1 MFVLTA
7 DQRDSRS
14 SADLVEDAIR
24 ALTDAVPA
32 AHRRFER
39 TAGDEVQGVLLE
51 ATHCL
56 AAATVL
62 LRDGRWSVG
71 IGVGAVELPLPP
83 STRAGRGPAFS
94 AAREAVEEAKGRQQR
109 CCVVGVADRT
119 GDADAVLVLTTA
131 VSDRWSEEARA
142 AVQLVESGLT
152 QTEAAERLGVTRQA
166 VGQRLAAA
174 LWRPHR
180 EATAALQRLLRAADQ
195 DSPADGDG
203 DGVDLEGDLDVEG
216 DDGAGAGAG
225 VSDGGA
231 VP

>member
-14 SADLVEDAIR
+14 SADLVEGVLG
-24 ALTDAVPA
+24 ALSDAVPA

-71 IGVGAVELPLPP
+71 VGVGAVELPLPP

-94 AAREAVEEAKGRQQR
+94 AAREAVEEAKTRQQR
-109 CCVVGVADRT
+109 CCVVGASERAA
-119 GDADAVLVLTTA
+119 DADAVLVLATA

-142 AVQLVESGLT
+142 AVSLVEAGLT
-152 QTEAAERLGVTRQA
+152 QSEAAEKLGVTRQA
-166 VGQRLAAA
+166 VGQRLGAA
-174 LWRPHR
+174 LGRPHR
-180 EATAALQRLLRAADQ
+180 DATAALQRLFQ
-195 DSPADGDG
+195 VADGH
-203 DGVDLEGDLDVEG
+203 
-216 DDGAGAGAG
+216 GAPDADAGERG
-225 VSDGGA
+225 PNLPPGRVQ
-231 VP
+231 P

>member
-14 SADLVEDAIR
+14 SADLVEGVLG
-24 ALTDAVPA
+24 ALSDAVPA

-71 IGVGAVELPLPP
+71 VGVGPVELPLPP
-83 STRAGRGPAFS
+83 STRAGRGAAFT
-94 AAREAVEEAKGRQQR
+94 AAREAVEEAKTRPQR
-109 CCVVGVADRT
+109 CCVVGADDRAA
-119 GDADAVLVLTTA
+119 DADAVLVLATA
-131 VSDRWSEEARA
+131 VADRWSEEARA
-142 AVQLVESGLT
+142 AVSLVEAGLT

-166 VGQRLAAA
+166 VGQRLGAA

-180 EATAALQRLLRAADQ
+180 DATAALQRLLRAADAAEG
-195 DSPADGDG
+195 SPTGSPQG
-203 DGVDLEGDLDVEG
+203 E
-216 DDGAGAGAG
+216 
-225 VSDGGA
+225 
-231 VP
+231 